1 MSKSD
6 KKVKVISITIEV
18 DKIMSLKEYKIYQ
31 ISERNKH
38 KKDIYFTTKNLFK

>member
-18 DKIMSLKEYKIYQ
+18 DEIMSLEDFEEYQK
-31 ISERNKH
+31 SEKKKY
-38 KKDIYFTTKNLFK
+38 KKDVYFISKNLFK